1 MNGLTIGIND
11 QGKPILRSQFQKDL
25 NANEKELLVAEH
37 FISVIN
43 AAKPDVVVTLE
54 RKSDNYLSLCLKEN
68 DFLRFK
74 YTDRT
79 KWLSIDTTYLNLE
92 EDDERF
98 VAQKTR
104 NRGTGKQR
112 SKIYPCCRP
121 LTNWLF
127 RHADKR
133 IAPYHVGKHGAG
145 HTVRQVPSPGTQSV
159 CSSIIADA
167 NSKCKGSVYGKKKE
181 RTSTAGSHSC
191 HLCQVFIKLAKRR
204 LD

>member
-1 MNGLTIGIND
+1 MNGLTIGISD

-25 NANEKELLVAEH
+25 NANEKEMLVAEH

-54 RKSDNYLSLCLKEN
+54 RRSDNYLSLCLKEN

-98 VAQKTR
+98 VAQKNKR
-104 NRGTGKQR
+104 QR
-112 SKIYPCCRP
+112 HWKAMIEDISMLSAFDELAVSACR
-121 LTNWLF
+121 
-127 RHADKR
+127 
-133 IAPYHVGKHGAG
+133 
-145 HTVRQVPSPGTQSV
+145 
-159 CSSIIADA
+159 
-167 NSKCKGSVYGKKKE
+167 
-181 RTSTAGSHSC
+181 
-191 HLCQVFIKLAKRR
+191 
-204 LD
+204 